1 MRRKITCFVS
11 NLLKA
16 TKMNCTT
23 CQKHLE
29 AYLDGTI
36 SPDLKIQVDAHLA
49 ACKACAEWY
58 ARWTVVEQVMNEEK
72 STSPNPFLAT
82 RIMVQLEEMQSKTYV
97 PAYGFAKQSVFRPVT
112 VVFIVGVA
120 ISLGVLLGNLYRPLQ
135 VRPTQSTELLY
146 LDDSAIEP
154 ISFYEAK

>member
-1 MRRKITCFVS
+1 
-11 NLLKA
+11 
-16 TKMNCTT
+16 MNCTT
-23 CQKHLE
+23 CQKHLD
-29 AYLDGTI
+29 AYFDGTL
-36 SPDLKIQVDAHLA
+36 SPDLKTQVDAHLV
-49 ACKACAEWY
+49 ACKACSEWY
-58 ARWTVVEQVMNEEK
+58 ARWPVVEQVMNEEK

-97 PAYGFAKQSVFRPVT
+97 PAHGFAKQPVFRPVT

-135 VRPTQSTELLY
+135 VHPSHSTELLY
-146 LDDSAIEP
+146 LDDAAIEP